1 MVPILNF
8 TKQAPQLILSILI
21 SLFWVLFLWN
31 FWARGVYA
39 LGINGSIFLLWL
51 LILFNGLDTKVR
63 IFSVPSIAW
72 SLPLLFMVL
81 SFAVY
86 ENPFIKTVNILIM
99 PILFSILINYN
110 LAKDDKKK
118 YWSLNF
124 FFRLTARIFS
134 PLTRLLAAL
143 GAYNQLIKLK
153 PNHGKFFK
161 KIIVGLLLLFL
172 IITTLVGPLLASADP
187 DFASRLNYIYQWLA
201 DIVSA
206 ELFAQIIVFA
216 ILSVLIYAVF
226 LSWQKPVDYNAP
238 AKEKNDQADSII
250 SGIVIGGLLFI
261 YLLFLW
267 VQLERLWVNALPVNF
282 KDVEVLVKDGFWQLM
297 FLSVLNIVIFLFT
310 YRKTNFIVQVILA
323 VFTIASLLL
332 LAPAGYRMFLYVIFY
347 GFSYEKF
354 FASYTV
360 LYCAIFFAYLIF
372 KILGRHQVDVIKF
385 SFFLFLWMYGLI
397 NIFPVEQFIL
407 RANIILARNPNSRI
421 DLSESK
427 ILSADVLSYIEN
439 NGDKDFMKI
448 NRHDDDP
455 VDWQTWIE
463 DRKQILGAKKWY
475 EMNAVNI
482 FYILNKN

>member
-1 MVPILNF
+1 MMVPILNF

-238 AKEKNDQADSII
+238 AKEKNAHPSPHAQ
-250 SGIVIGGLLFI
+250 
-261 YLLFLW
+261 
-267 VQLERLWVNALPVNF
+267 
-282 KDVEVLVKDGFWQLM
+282 
-297 FLSVLNIVIFLFT
+297 
-310 YRKTNFIVQVILA
+310 
-323 VFTIASLLL
+323 
-332 LAPAGYRMFLYVIFY
+332 
-347 GFSYEKF
+347 
-354 FASYTV
+354 
-360 LYCAIFFAYLIF
+360 
-372 KILGRHQVDVIKF
+372 
-385 SFFLFLWMYGLI
+385 
-397 NIFPVEQFIL
+397 
-407 RANIILARNPNSRI
+407 
-421 DLSESK
+421 
-427 ILSADVLSYIEN
+427 
-439 NGDKDFMKI
+439 
-448 NRHDDDP
+448 
-455 VDWQTWIE
+455 
-463 DRKQILGAKKWY
+463 
-475 EMNAVNI
+475 
-482 FYILNKN
+482 KN